1 MKDSLKKYIQDHR
14 EEFDTLEV
22 PEDTFDKIML
32 ILNETAVS
40 EEKIVPLFSWKK
52 WSAAASVAIIFSIGL
67 YAFWNQKEG
76 EKLVIATQEQK
87 NKKDE
92 DLVDILNQKEGLET
106 VVIKTTKQ
114 ENTSEVYVKNNS
126 NPSKKIA
133 ETKSLAQN
141 NNLESENNFD
151 ELKALEL
158 INDQHSASSRLR
170 GIDLLKSFSASDE
183 KIINILSEKALSDEN
198 TNVRL
203 AAVEALS
210 VHIENTEVSK
220 NIRQIF
226 LNQDDPIVQ
235 KELIAILTEKN
246 PSQLNREVNAK
257 LKELTLDPTTAV
269 FVKDEAYAV
278 LMRY

>member
-32 ILNETAVS
+32 RLNETAVS

-76 EKLVIATQEQK
+76 EKTRITVH
-87 NKKDE
+87 KKLKE
-92 DLVDILNQKEGLET
+92 DGSTVDILNQKNDLET
-106 VVIKTTKQ
+106 VKIKTVIQ
-114 ENTSEVYVKNNS
+114 QNTGKAFTKNNANHS
-126 NPSKKIA
+126 QKIVK
-133 ETKSLAQN
+133 TKSLAQN
-141 NNLESENNFD
+141 NNLENENNFD

-158 INDQHSASSRLR
+158 INNQHSASSRLR

-210 VHIENTEVSK
+210 VHIENTEISK

>member
-1 MKDSLKKYIQDHR
+1 MKDPLKKYIQDHR

-32 ILNETAVS
+32 RLNETAVS

-52 WSAAASVAIIFSIGL
+52 WTVAASIAVIFSIGSYTL
-67 YAFWNQKEG
+67 WNQKESERTRIAVH
-76 EKLVIATQEQK
+76 EKLKENGST
-87 NKKDE
+87 
-92 DLVDILNQKEGLET
+92 VDVLNQKNDLET
-106 VVIKTTKQ
+106 VKIDTVIQ
-114 ENTSEVYVKNNS
+114 QNTGKAFTKNNS
-126 NPSKKIA
+126 DDSQKIV

-141 NNLESENNFD
+141 DDLEGESNFD

-158 INDQHSASSRLR
+158 INNQHSASSRLR

>member
-32 ILNETAVS
+32 RLNEAAVS

-52 WSAAASVAIIFSIGL
+52 WSAAASVAIIFSVGL

-76 EKLVIATQEQK
+76 ERTRIAVHKKLKE
-87 NKKDE
+87 DE
-92 DLVDILNQKEGLET
+92 SKVDVLNQKNDLET
-106 VVIKTTKQ
+106 VKIETVIQ
-114 ENTSEVYVKNNS
+114 QNTGKAFTKNNANHS
-126 NPSKKIA
+126 QKIV

-141 NNLESENNFD
+141 DDLEGESNFD

-170 GIDLLKSFSASDE
+170 GINLLKSFSASDE

-235 KELIAILTEKN
+235 KELIAILTEKD
-246 PSQLNREVNAK
+246 PFQLNREVNAK

>member
-1 MKDSLKKYIQDHR
+1 MKDQLKKYIQDHR
-14 EEFDTLEV
+14 EEFDMLEV
-22 PEDTFDKIML
+22 PEDTFDKIMSR
-32 ILNETAVS
+32 LNEPAVS
-40 EEKIVPLFSWKK
+40 VEKTIPLFSWKK
-52 WSAAASVAIIFSIGL
+52 WTAAASVAIIFSVGL
-67 YAFWNQKEG
+67 YAFWNQKESERTRITVH
-76 EKLVIATQEQK
+76 EKLKENGST
-87 NKKDE
+87 
-92 DLVDILNQKEGLET
+92 VDVLNQKNDLET
-106 VVIKTTKQ
+106 VKIDTVIQQNKGKAFT
-114 ENTSEVYVKNNS
+114 KNNS
-126 NPSKKIA
+126 DDSQKIV

-141 NNLESENNFD
+141 DDLENESNFD

-158 INDQHSASSRLR
+158 INNQHSASSRLR

>member
-32 ILNETAVS
+32 RLNETAVS
-40 EEKIVPLFSWKK
+40 EEKITPLFSWKK
-52 WSAAASVAIIFSIGL
+52 WSAAASVVIIFSIGSYTL
-67 YAFWNQKEG
+67 WNQKEG
-76 EKLVIATQEQK
+76 EKSVIATQEQK
-87 NKKDE
+87 HKKDE

-106 VVIKTTKQ
+106 AVIKTTKQ

-141 NNLESENNFD
+141 NNLEGESNFD

-158 INDQHSASSRLR
+158 INNQHSASSRLR
-170 GIDLLKSFSASDE
+170 GIDLLKSFSASYE

-235 KELIAILTEKN
+235 EELIAILTEKN

-269 FVKDEAYAV
+269 FVKDEAYAL

>member
-1 MKDSLKKYIQDHR
+1 MKDQLKKYIQDHR
-14 EEFDTLEV
+14 EEFDMLEV
-22 PEDTFDKIML
+22 PEDTFDKIMSR
-32 ILNETAVS
+32 LNEPAVS
-40 EEKIVPLFSWKK
+40 VEKTIPLFSWKK
-52 WSAAASVAIIFSIGL
+52 WTVAASIAVIFSIGSYTL
-67 YAFWNQKEG
+67 WNQKESERTRIAVH
-76 EKLVIATQEQK
+76 EKLKENGST
-87 NKKDE
+87 
-92 DLVDILNQKEGLET
+92 VDVLNQKNDLET
-106 VVIKTTKQ
+106 VKIDTVIQ
-114 ENTSEVYVKNNS
+114 QNTGKAFTKNNS
-126 NPSKKIA
+126 DDSQKIV

-141 NNLESENNFD
+141 DDLEGESNFD

-158 INDQHSASSRLR
+158 INNQHSASSRLR

-183 KIINILSEKALSDEN
+183 KIINILSEKALLDEN

>member
-14 EEFDTLEV
+14 DEFDTLEA
-22 PEDTFDKIML
+22 PEEMFDKIMSRF
-32 ILNETAVS
+32 NETAVS
-40 EEKIVPLFSWKK
+40 EEKTVPLFSWKK
-52 WSAAASVAIIFSIGL
+52 WSVAASVAIIFSVGL
-67 YAFWNQKEG
+67 YAFWNHREG
-76 EKLVIATQEQK
+76 EKTLIAVHEK
-87 NKKDE
+87 LKENGSE
-92 DLVDILNQKEGLET
+92 VDVLNQKNDLKTVKIET
-106 VVIKTTKQ
+106 VIQ
-114 ENTSEVYVKNNS
+114 QNTGKAFTKNNS
-126 NPSKKIA
+126 DYSQKIV

-141 NNLESENNFD
+141 DNLQNESNFD
-151 ELKALEL
+151 EVQALEL
-158 INDQHSASSRLR
+158 INNQHSASSRLR

-235 KELIAILTEKN
+235 KELIAILSEKN
-246 PSQLNREVNAK
+246 PSKLNGEVSAK

>member
-1 MKDSLKKYIQDHR
+1 MKDSLKKYIQNHR
-14 EEFDTLEV
+14 EEFDTLEA
-22 PEDTFDKIML
+22 PEDTFDKIMSR
-32 ILNETAVS
+32 LNETAVS
-40 EEKIVPLFSWKK
+40 EEKTVPLFSWKK
-52 WSAAASVAIIFSIGL
+52 WSVAASVAVIFSVGL
-67 YAFWNQKEG
+67 YAFWNHREG
-76 EKLVIATQEQK
+76 EKTMIVVHEKLKENESA
-87 NKKDE
+87 
-92 DLVDILNQKEGLET
+92 VDVLNQKSDLKTVKIET
-106 VVIKTTKQ
+106 VIQ
-114 ENTSEVYVKNNS
+114 QNTGKAFTKNNS
-126 NPSKKIA
+126 DYSRKIV

-141 NNLESENNFD
+141 DNLENESNFD
-151 ELKALEL
+151 EVKALEL
-158 INDQHSASSRLR
+158 INNQHSASSRLR

-235 KELIAILTEKN
+235 KELIAILSEKN
-246 PSQLNREVNAK
+246 PSKLNSEVSAK

>member
-14 EEFDTLEV
+14 EEFDTLEA
-22 PEDTFDKIML
+22 PEDTFDKIMSR
-32 ILNETAVS
+32 LNETAVS
-40 EEKIVPLFSWKK
+40 EEKTVPLFSWKK
-52 WSAAASVAIIFSIGL
+52 WSVAASVAIIFSVGL
-67 YAFWNQKEG
+67 YAFWNHREG
-76 EKLVIATQEQK
+76 EKTMIAVHEK
-87 NKKDE
+87 LKENGSE
-92 DLVDILNQKEGLET
+92 VDVLNQKNDLKTVKIET
-106 VVIKTTKQ
+106 VIQ
-114 ENTSEVYVKNNS
+114 QNTGKAFTKNNS
-126 NPSKKIA
+126 DYSQKIV

-141 NNLESENNFD
+141 DNLQNESNFD
-151 ELKALEL
+151 EVQALEL
-158 INDQHSASSRLR
+158 INNQHSASSRLR

-210 VHIENTEVSK
+210 LHIENTEVSK

-246 PSQLNREVNAK
+246 PSKLNSEVSAK

>member
-32 ILNETAVS
+32 RLNEAAVS

-52 WSAAASVAIIFSIGL
+52 WSAAASVAIIFSVGL

-76 EKLVIATQEQK
+76 ERTRIAVHKKLKE
-87 NKKDE
+87 DE
-92 DLVDILNQKEGLET
+92 SKVDVLNQKNDLET
-106 VVIKTTKQ
+106 VKIETVIQ
-114 ENTSEVYVKNNS
+114 QNTGKAFTKNNANHS
-126 NPSKKIA
+126 QKIV

-141 NNLESENNFD
+141 DDLEGESNFD

-235 KELIAILTEKN
+235 KELIAILTEKD
-246 PSQLNREVNAK
+246 PFQLNREVNAK

>member
-22 PEDTFDKIML
+22 SEDTFDKIIL
-32 ILNETAVS
+32 RLNEAAVS

-52 WSAAASVAIIFSIGL
+52 WSAAASVAIIFSVGL
-67 YAFWNQKEG
+67 YAFWNQNEG
-76 EKLVIATQEQK
+76 EKARVAAHEKLKENGST
-87 NKKDE
+87 
-92 DLVDILNQKEGLET
+92 VDVLNQKNDLET
-106 VVIKTTKQ
+106 VKIETVIQ
-114 ENTSEVYVKNNS
+114 QNTDKAFMKNNS
-126 NPSKKIA
+126 DHSQKIV

-141 NNLESENNFD
+141 DDIESENNFD

-158 INDQHSASSRLR
+158 INNQHSASSRLR

-246 PSQLNREVNAK
+246 PFQLNREVNTK

>member
-32 ILNETAVS
+32 RLNETAVS

-76 EKLVIATQEQK
+76 EKTRITVHEKLKE
-87 NKKDE
+87 DE
-92 DLVDILNQKEGLET
+92 SKVDVLNQKNDLET
-106 VVIKTTKQ
+106 VKIETVIQ
-114 ENTSEVYVKNNS
+114 QNTGKAFTKNNANHS
-126 NPSKKIA
+126 QKIV

-141 NNLESENNFD
+141 DDIESESNFD
-151 ELKALEL
+151 EVKALEL
-158 INDQHSASSRLR
+158 INNQHSASSRLR

-210 VHIENTEVSK
+210 VHIENTEISK

>member
-1 MKDSLKKYIQDHR
+1 MKDQLKKYIQDHR
-14 EEFDTLEV
+14 EEFDMLEV
-22 PEDTFDKIML
+22 PEDTFDKIMSR
-32 ILNETAVS
+32 LNEPAVS
-40 EEKIVPLFSWKK
+40 VEKTIPLFSWKK
-52 WSAAASVAIIFSIGL
+52 WTAAASVAIIFSVGL
-67 YAFWNQKEG
+67 YAFWNQKESERRRITVH
-76 EKLVIATQEQK
+76 EKLKENGST
-87 NKKDE
+87 
-92 DLVDILNQKEGLET
+92 VDVLNQKNDLET
-106 VVIKTTKQ
+106 VKIDTVIQQNKGKAFT
-114 ENTSEVYVKNNS
+114 KNNS
-126 NPSKKIA
+126 DDSQKIV

-141 NNLESENNFD
+141 DDLENESNFD

-158 INDQHSASSRLR
+158 INNQHSASSRLR

>member
-32 ILNETAVS
+32 RLNETAVS

-52 WSAAASVAIIFSIGL
+52 WSAAASVAIIFSVGL

-76 EKLVIATQEQK
+76 EKTRITVHEKLKENGST
-87 NKKDE
+87 
-92 DLVDILNQKEGLET
+92 VDVLNQKNDLET
-106 VVIKTTKQ
+106 VKIEPVIQQNKGKAFT
-114 ENTSEVYVKNNS
+114 KNNS
-126 NPSKKIA
+126 DYLQKIV

-141 NNLESENNFD
+141 DNLESESNFD

-158 INDQHSASSRLR
+158 INNEHSASSRLR

>member
-1 MKDSLKKYIQDHR
+1 MKDQLKKYIQDHR
-14 EEFDTLEV
+14 EEFDMLEV
-22 PEDTFDKIML
+22 PEETFDKIMSR
-32 ILNETAVS
+32 LNEPAVS
-40 EEKIVPLFSWKK
+40 VEKTISLFSWKK
-52 WSAAASVAIIFSIGL
+52 WTAAASIAVIFSIGSYTL
-67 YAFWNQKEG
+67 WNQKESERTRIAVH
-76 EKLVIATQEQK
+76 EKLKENGST
-87 NKKDE
+87 
-92 DLVDILNQKEGLET
+92 VDVLNQKNDLET
-106 VVIKTTKQ
+106 VKIDTVIQ
-114 ENTSEVYVKNNS
+114 QNTGKAFTKNNS
-126 NPSKKIA
+126 DNLQKIV
-133 ETKSLAQN
+133 ETKNLAQN
-141 NNLESENNFD
+141 DNLESESNFD

-158 INDQHSASSRLR
+158 INNQHSASSRLR

>member
-32 ILNETAVS
+32 RLNEAVVS

-52 WSAAASVAIIFSIGL
+52 WSAAASVAIIFSVGL
-67 YAFWNQKEG
+67 YAFWNHREG
-76 EKLVIATQEQK
+76 EKTMIAVHEK
-87 NKKDE
+87 LKENGSE
-92 DLVDILNQKEGLET
+92 VDVLNQKNDLKTVKIET
-106 VVIKTTKQ
+106 VIQ
-114 ENTSEVYVKNNS
+114 QNTGKAFTKNNS
-126 NPSKKIA
+126 DYSQKIV

-141 NNLESENNFD
+141 DNLQNESNFD
-151 ELKALEL
+151 EVQALEL
-158 INDQHSASSRLR
+158 INNQHSASSRLR

-210 VHIENTEVSK
+210 VHIENTEVSQ

-235 KELIAILTEKN
+235 KELIAILYEKN
-246 PSQLNREVNAK
+246 PSKLNSEVSAK

>member
-32 ILNETAVS
+32 RLNETAVS

-52 WSAAASVAIIFSIGL
+52 WSAAASVAIIFSVGL

-76 EKLVIATQEQK
+76 ERTRIAVHEKLKE
-87 NKKDE
+87 DE
-92 DLVDILNQKEGLET
+92 SKVDVLNQKNDLET
-106 VVIKTTKQ
+106 VKIETIIQ
-114 ENTSEVYVKNNS
+114 QNTGKAFTKNNS
-126 NPSKKIA
+126 DYLQKIV

-141 NNLESENNFD
+141 DNLESESNFD

-158 INDQHSASSRLR
+158 INNQHSASSRLR

-246 PSQLNREVNAK
+246 PFQLNREVNTK

>member
-32 ILNETAVS
+32 RLNETAVS

-52 WSAAASVAIIFSIGL
+52 WSAAASVAIIFSVGL

-76 EKLVIATQEQK
+76 ERTRIAVHEKLKE
-87 NKKDE
+87 DE
-92 DLVDILNQKEGLET
+92 SKVDVLNQKNDLET
-106 VVIKTTKQ
+106 VKIETVIQ
-114 ENTSEVYVKNNS
+114 QNTGKAFTKNNS
-126 NPSKKIA
+126 DYLQKIV

-141 NNLESENNFD
+141 DNLESESNFD

-158 INDQHSASSRLR
+158 INNQHSASSRLR

>member
-14 EEFDTLEV
+14 EEFDTLEA
-22 PEDTFDKIML
+22 PEDTFDKIMSR
-32 ILNETAVS
+32 LNETAVS
-40 EEKIVPLFSWKK
+40 EEKTVPLFSWKK
-52 WSAAASVAIIFSIGL
+52 WSVAASVAVVFSVGL
-67 YAFWNQKEG
+67 YAFWNHREG
-76 EKLVIATQEQK
+76 EKTMIAVHEK
-87 NKKDE
+87 LKENGSA
-92 DLVDILNQKEGLET
+92 VDVLNQKNDLKTVKIET
-106 VVIKTTKQ
+106 IIQ
-114 ENTSEVYVKNNS
+114 QNTGKAFTKNNS
-126 NPSKKIA
+126 DYSRKIV

-141 NNLESENNFD
+141 DNLENESNFD

-158 INDQHSASSRLR
+158 INNQHSASSRLR

-210 VHIENTEVSK
+210 VHIENTEVSQ

-235 KELIAILTEKN
+235 KELIAILSEKN
-246 PSQLNREVNAK
+246 LSKLNGEVSAK

>member
-14 EEFDTLEV
+14 EEFDRLEV

-32 ILNETAVS
+32 RLNETAVY

-52 WSAAASVAIIFSIGL
+52 WSAAASVAIIFSVGL
-67 YAFWNQKEG
+67 YAFWNQNEG
-76 EKLVIATQEQK
+76 EKTRITVHEKLKE
-87 NKKDE
+87 DE
-92 DLVDILNQKEGLET
+92 SKVDVLNQKNDLET
-106 VVIKTTKQ
+106 VKIETVIQ
-114 ENTSEVYVKNNS
+114 QNTGKAFTKNNANHS
-126 NPSKKIA
+126 QKIV

-141 NNLESENNFD
+141 DNLESESNFD
-151 ELKALEL
+151 EVKALEL
-158 INDQHSASSRLR
+158 INNQHSASSRLR

-210 VHIENTEVSK
+210 VHIENTEISK

>member
-1 MKDSLKKYIQDHR
+1 MKDPLKKYIQDHR

-22 PEDTFDKIML
+22 PEDMFDKIML
-32 ILNETAVS
+32 RLNETAVS

-52 WSAAASVAIIFSIGL
+52 WTVAASVAVIFSIGSYTL
-67 YAFWNQKEG
+67 WNQKESERTRIAVH
-76 EKLVIATQEQK
+76 EKLKENGST
-87 NKKDE
+87 
-92 DLVDILNQKEGLET
+92 VDVLNQKNDLET
-106 VVIKTTKQ
+106 VKIETVIQ
-114 ENTSEVYVKNNS
+114 QNTGKAFTKNNS
-126 NPSKKIA
+126 DDSQKIV

-141 NNLESENNFD
+141 DDIESESNFD
-151 ELKALEL
+151 KLKALEL
-158 INDQHSASSRLR
+158 INNQHSASSRLR

-210 VHIENTEVSK
+210 VHIENTEVNK

-246 PSQLNREVNAK
+246 PFQLNREVNAK

-269 FVKDEAYAV
+269 FVKEEAYAV

>member
-1 MKDSLKKYIQDHR
+1 MKDSLKKYIQDYR

-32 ILNETAVS
+32 RLNEAAVS

-52 WSAAASVAIIFSIGL
+52 WSAAASVAIIFSVGL
-67 YAFWNQKEG
+67 YAFWNQKESERTRIAVH
-76 EKLVIATQEQK
+76 EKLKENGST
-87 NKKDE
+87 
-92 DLVDILNQKEGLET
+92 VDVLNQKNDLET
-106 VVIKTTKQ
+106 VKIETVIQ
-114 ENTSEVYVKNNS
+114 QNTGKAFTKNNANHS
-126 NPSKKIA
+126 QKIV

-141 NNLESENNFD
+141 DDLESENNFD

>member
-32 ILNETAVS
+32 RLNETAVS

-52 WSAAASVAIIFSIGL
+52 WSAAASVAIIFSVGL
-67 YAFWNQKEG
+67 YVFWNQKEG
-76 EKLVIATQEQK
+76 ERTRIAVHKKLKE
-87 NKKDE
+87 DE
-92 DLVDILNQKEGLET
+92 STVDVLNQKNDLET
-106 VVIKTTKQ
+106 VKIETVIQ
-114 ENTSEVYVKNNS
+114 QNTGKAFTKNNGNHS
-126 NPSKKIA
+126 QKIV

-141 NNLESENNFD
+141 DDLEGESNFD

-235 KELIAILTEKN
+235 KELIAILTEKD

>member
-14 EEFDTLEV
+14 EEFDTLEA
-22 PEDTFDKIML
+22 PEDTFDKIMSR
-32 ILNETAVS
+32 LNKTAVS
-40 EEKIVPLFSWKK
+40 EEKTVPLFSCKK
-52 WSAAASVAIIFSIGL
+52 WTAAASIAIIFSVGL
-67 YAFWNQKEG
+67 YAFWNQNEG
-76 EKLVIATQEQK
+76 EKTRIAVHEKLKENGST
-87 NKKDE
+87 
-92 DLVDILNQKEGLET
+92 VDVLNQKNDLET
-106 VVIKTTKQ
+106 VKIDTVIQ
-114 ENTSEVYVKNNS
+114 QNTGKAFTKNNANHS
-126 NPSKKIA
+126 QKIV

-141 NNLESENNFD
+141 DNLQNESNFD

-158 INDQHSASSRLR
+158 INNQHSASSRLR

-235 KELIAILTEKN
+235 KELIAILSEKN
-246 PSQLNREVNAK
+246 PSKLNSEVSAK

>member
-1 MKDSLKKYIQDHR
+1 MKDPLKKYIQDHR
-14 EEFDTLEV
+14 EEFDTFEV

-32 ILNETAVS
+32 RLNEAVVS

-52 WSAAASVAIIFSIGL
+52 WGAAASVAIIFSVGL
-67 YAFWNQKEG
+67 YAFWNQNEG
-76 EKLVIATQEQK
+76 ERTRITVHEKLKE
-87 NKKDE
+87 DE
-92 DLVDILNQKEGLET
+92 SKVDVLNQKNDLET
-106 VVIKTTKQ
+106 VKIETVIQ
-114 ENTSEVYVKNNS
+114 QNTGKAFTKNNGNHS
-126 NPSKKIA
+126 QKIV

-141 NNLESENNFD
+141 DDIESESNFD

-158 INDQHSASSRLR
+158 INNQHSASSRLR

-210 VHIENTEVSK
+210 IHIENTEVSK

>member
-1 MKDSLKKYIQDHR
+1 MKDQLKKYIQDHR
-14 EEFDTLEV
+14 EEFDMLEV
-22 PEDTFDKIML
+22 PADTFDKIMSR
-32 ILNETAVS
+32 LNEPAVS
-40 EEKIVPLFSWKK
+40 VEKTIPLFSWKK
-52 WSAAASVAIIFSIGL
+52 WTAAASITVIFSIGSYTL
-67 YAFWNQKEG
+67 WNQKESERTRIAVH
-76 EKLVIATQEQK
+76 EKLKENGST
-87 NKKDE
+87 
-92 DLVDILNQKEGLET
+92 VDVLNQKNDLET
-106 VVIKTTKQ
+106 VKIDTVIKQ
-114 ENTSEVYVKNNS
+114 NTGKTFTKNNANHS
-126 NPSKKIA
+126 QKRV

-141 NNLESENNFD
+141 DDLEGESNFD

-158 INDQHSASSRLR
+158 INNQHSASSRLR

-203 AAVEALS
+203 AAVEVLS

-257 LKELTLDPTTAV
+257 LKELTLDPATAV

>member
-22 PEDTFDKIML
+22 PEDTFDKIMSR
-32 ILNETAVS
+32 LNEPAVS
-40 EEKIVPLFSWKK
+40 VEKTIPLFSWKK
-52 WSAAASVAIIFSIGL
+52 WSAAASVAIIFSVGL

-76 EKLVIATQEQK
+76 EKARVAAHEKLKENGST
-87 NKKDE
+87 
-92 DLVDILNQKEGLET
+92 VDVLNQKNDLET
-106 VVIKTTKQ
+106 VKIETVIQ
-114 ENTSEVYVKNNS
+114 QNTDKAFMKNKANHS
-126 NPSKKIA
+126 QKIV

-141 NNLESENNFD
+141 DDIESESNFD

-158 INDQHSASSRLR
+158 INNQHSASSRLR

-210 VHIENTEVSK
+210 VHIENTEVNK

-246 PSQLNREVNAK
+246 PFQLNREVNAK

>member
-1 MKDSLKKYIQDHR
+1 MKDSLKKYIQNHR
-14 EEFDTLEV
+14 EEFDTLEA
-22 PEDTFDKIML
+22 PEDTFDKIMSR
-32 ILNETAVS
+32 LNETAVS
-40 EEKIVPLFSWKK
+40 EEKTVPLFSWKK
-52 WSAAASVAIIFSIGL
+52 WSVAASVAVIFSVGL
-67 YAFWNQKEG
+67 YAFWNHREG
-76 EKLVIATQEQK
+76 EKTMIVVHEKLKENESA
-87 NKKDE
+87 
-92 DLVDILNQKEGLET
+92 VDVLNQKSDLKTVKIET
-106 VVIKTTKQ
+106 VIQ
-114 ENTSEVYVKNNS
+114 QNTGKAFTKNNS
-126 NPSKKIA
+126 DYSQKIV

-141 NNLESENNFD
+141 DNLQNESNFD
-151 ELKALEL
+151 EVQALEL
-158 INDQHSASSRLR
+158 INNQHSASSRLR

-203 AAVEALS
+203 AAVDALS

-235 KELIAILTEKN
+235 KELIAILSEKN
-246 PSQLNREVNAK
+246 PSKLNSEVSAK

>member
-1 MKDSLKKYIQDHR
+1 MKDPLKKYIQDNR

-22 PEDTFDKIML
+22 PEDTFDKIMSR
-32 ILNETAVS
+32 LNETSVS
-40 EEKIVPLFSWKK
+40 VEETIPLFSWKK
-52 WSAAASVAIIFSIGL
+52 WTAAASVAIIFSVGL

-76 EKLVIATQEQK
+76 ERTRITVHEKLKENGSTVNA
-87 NKKDE
+87 
-92 DLVDILNQKEGLET
+92 LNQKNDLET
-106 VVIKTTKQ
+106 VKIDTVIQ
-114 ENTSEVYVKNNS
+114 QNTGKAFTKNNANHS
-126 NPSKKIA
+126 QKIV

-141 NNLESENNFD
+141 DDLEGESNFD

-158 INDQHSASSRLR
+158 INNQHSASSRLR

-183 KIINILSEKALSDEN
+183 KIINILSEKALSDDN

-210 VHIENTEVSK
+210 VHIENAEVSK
-220 NIRQIF
+220 NIRKIF

>member
-32 ILNETAVS
+32 RLNETAVC

-52 WSAAASVAIIFSIGL
+52 WSAAASVAIIFSVGL

-76 EKLVIATQEQK
+76 EKTRIIVH
-87 NKKDE
+87 KKLKE
-92 DLVDILNQKEGLET
+92 DGSTVDILNQKNDLET
-106 VVIKTTKQ
+106 VKIETVIQ
-114 ENTSEVYVKNNS
+114 QNTGKAFTKNNGNHS
-126 NPSKKIA
+126 QKIV
-133 ETKSLAQN
+133 ETKSIAQN
-141 NNLESENNFD
+141 DDIESESNFD

-158 INDQHSASSRLR
+158 INNQHSASSRLR

>member
-14 EEFDTLEV
+14 DEFDTLEA
-22 PEDTFDKIML
+22 PEEIFDKIMSR
-32 ILNETAVS
+32 LNETAVS
-40 EEKIVPLFSWKK
+40 EEKTVPLFSWKK
-52 WSAAASVAIIFSIGL
+52 WSVAASVAVVFSVGL
-67 YAFWNQKEG
+67 YAFWNHREG
-76 EKLVIATQEQK
+76 EKTMIAVHEK
-87 NKKDE
+87 LKENGSA
-92 DLVDILNQKEGLET
+92 VDVLNQKNDLKTVKIET
-106 VVIKTTKQ
+106 VIQ
-114 ENTSEVYVKNNS
+114 QNTGKAFTKNNS
-126 NPSKKIA
+126 DYSRKIV

-141 NNLESENNFD
+141 DNLQNESNFD

-158 INDQHSASSRLR
+158 INNQHSASSRLR

-210 VHIENTEVSK
+210 VHIENTEVSQ

-235 KELIAILTEKN
+235 KELIAILSEKN
-246 PSQLNREVNAK
+246 PSKLNSEVSAK

>member
-1 MKDSLKKYIQDHR
+1 MKDPLKKYIQDHR

-22 PEDTFDKIML
+22 PEDMFDKIML
-32 ILNETAVS
+32 RLNETAVS

-52 WSAAASVAIIFSIGL
+52 WTVAASVAVIFSIGSYTL
-67 YAFWNQKEG
+67 WNQKESERTRIAVH
-76 EKLVIATQEQK
+76 EKLKENGST
-87 NKKDE
+87 
-92 DLVDILNQKEGLET
+92 VDVLNQKNDLET
-106 VVIKTTKQ
+106 VKIDTVIQ
-114 ENTSEVYVKNNS
+114 QNTGKAFTKNNANHS
-126 NPSKKIA
+126 QKIV

-141 NNLESENNFD
+141 DGLEGESNFD

-158 INDQHSASSRLR
+158 INNQHSASSRLR

-210 VHIENTEVSK
+210 VHIENTEVNK

-246 PSQLNREVNAK
+246 PFQLNREVNAK

-269 FVKDEAYAV
+269 FVKEEAYAV

>member
-32 ILNETAVS
+32 RLNEAVVS

-52 WSAAASVAIIFSIGL
+52 WSAAASVAIIFSVGF
-67 YAFWNQKEG
+67 YAFWNHREG
-76 EKLVIATQEQK
+76 EKTMIVVHEKLKENESA
-87 NKKDE
+87 
-92 DLVDILNQKEGLET
+92 VDVLNQKNDLKTVKIET
-106 VVIKTTKQ
+106 VIQHNIGKAFT
-114 ENTSEVYVKNNS
+114 KNNS
-126 NPSKKIA
+126 DYSQEII

-141 NNLESENNFD
+141 DDLQNESNFD
-151 ELKALEL
+151 EVKALEL
-158 INDQHSASSRLR
+158 INNQHSASSRLR

-210 VHIENTEVSK
+210 VHIENTEVSQ

-235 KELIAILTEKN
+235 KELIAILSEKN
-246 PSQLNREVNAK
+246 PSKLNSEVSAK

>member
-32 ILNETAVS
+32 RLNETAVS

-52 WSAAASVAIIFSIGL
+52 WSAAASVAIIFSVGL

-76 EKLVIATQEQK
+76 ERTRIAVHEKLKE
-87 NKKDE
+87 DE
-92 DLVDILNQKEGLET
+92 SKVDVLNQKNDLET
-106 VVIKTTKQ
+106 VKIETIIQ
-114 ENTSEVYVKNNS
+114 QNTGKAFTKNNS
-126 NPSKKIA
+126 DYSQKIV

-141 NNLESENNFD
+141 DNLESESNFD

-158 INDQHSASSRLR
+158 INNQHSASSRLR

-246 PSQLNREVNAK
+246 PFQLNREVNTK

>member
-1 MKDSLKKYIQDHR
+1 MKDQLKKYIQDHR
-14 EEFDTLEV
+14 EEFDMLEV
-22 PEDTFDKIML
+22 PEDTFDKIMSR
-32 ILNETAVS
+32 LNEPAVS
-40 EEKIVPLFSWKK
+40 VEKTIPLFSWKK
-52 WSAAASVAIIFSIGL
+52 WTVAASIAVIFSIGSYTL
-67 YAFWNQKEG
+67 WNQKESERTRIAVH
-76 EKLVIATQEQK
+76 EKLKENGST
-87 NKKDE
+87 
-92 DLVDILNQKEGLET
+92 VDVLNQKNDLET
-106 VVIKTTKQ
+106 VKIDTVVQ
-114 ENTSEVYVKNNS
+114 QNTGKAFTKNNS
-126 NPSKKIA
+126 DDSQKIV

-141 NNLESENNFD
+141 DNLESESNFD

-158 INDQHSASSRLR
+158 INNQHSASSRLR

>member
-1 MKDSLKKYIQDHR
+1 MKDQLKKYIQDHR
-14 EEFDTLEV
+14 EEFDMLEV
-22 PEDTFDKIML
+22 PEETFDKIMSR
-32 ILNETAVS
+32 LNEPAVS
-40 EEKIVPLFSWKK
+40 VEKTIPLFSWKK
-52 WSAAASVAIIFSIGL
+52 WTVAASIAVIFSIGSYTL
-67 YAFWNQKEG
+67 WNQKESERTRIAVH
-76 EKLVIATQEQK
+76 EKLKENGST
-87 NKKDE
+87 
-92 DLVDILNQKEGLET
+92 VDVLNQKNDLET
-106 VVIKTTKQ
+106 VKIDTVIQ
-114 ENTSEVYVKNNS
+114 QNTGKAFTKNNS
-126 NPSKKIA
+126 DDSQKIV

-141 NNLESENNFD
+141 DDLEGESNFD

-158 INDQHSASSRLR
+158 INNQHSASSRLR

-183 KIINILSEKALSDEN
+183 KIINILSKKALSDEN

-226 LNQDDPIVQ
+226 LNQEDPIVQ